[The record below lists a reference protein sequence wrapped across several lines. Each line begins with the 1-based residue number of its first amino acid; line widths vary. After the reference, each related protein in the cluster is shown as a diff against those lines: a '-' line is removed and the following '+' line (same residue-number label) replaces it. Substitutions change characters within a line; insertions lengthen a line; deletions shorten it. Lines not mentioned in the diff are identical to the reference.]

1 MTSDS
6 DRILFGILS
15 VILGIISIAVF
26 DFYAII
32 ALIAIVLGAM
42 ALQGDEVGKVFGFVG
57 LILGIVSAVVILSQY
72 V

>member
-6 DRILFGILS
+6 DRILFGIIS
-15 VILGIISIAVF
+15 IILGIISIAVF

-57 LILGIVSAVVILSQY
+57 LILGIVSAVMILSQY